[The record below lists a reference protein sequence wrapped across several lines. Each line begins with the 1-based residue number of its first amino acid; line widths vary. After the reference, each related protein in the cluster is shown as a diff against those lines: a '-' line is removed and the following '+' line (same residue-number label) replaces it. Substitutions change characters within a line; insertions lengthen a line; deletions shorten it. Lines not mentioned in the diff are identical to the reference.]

1 MFHGIPNALEHVSKH
16 YLTTSV
22 LEAAFE
28 SNNSSIAL
36 ALVLFAVLISEILS
50 DVNSLSL
57 DKSEGRG
64 AAVVVAA
71 CVAGRVLRVR

>member
-22 LEAAFE
+22 LEAALE
-28 SNNSSIAL
+28 SNNASIAL
-36 ALVLFAVLISEILS
+36 ALVLTDLILLEILS

>member
-71 CVAGRVLRVR
+71 CVAGRVLRVL

>member
-71 CVAGRVLRVR
+71 